1 MFESWNKS
9 PKSPISPQPKS
20 DLADLLREMVAQNQ
34 SQQHQGLQNSVG
46 GSVSMSGGRAGAGP
60 AEKAARH
67 TLTAVAV
74 LKADRAV
81 KQVIANIPFAVAN
94 KVVAVK
100 LSRTDVPMNERWFEV
115 SYVNGRV
122 TRFDNIDT
130 FPTEADIVRIC
141 FEAP

>member
-1 MFESWNKS
+1 MIARRSAQNVISEMNLESSQRAQQNAL
-9 PKSPISPQPKS
+9 QQ
-20 DLADLLREMVAQNQ
+20 MAQNQ
-34 SQQHQGLQNSVG
+34 GHLHSLG
-46 GSVSMSGGRAGAGP
+46 GSLNISGGYAGAP
-60 AEKAARH
+60 EQASRH

-74 LKADRAV
+74 LKADCAV
-81 KQVIANIPFAVAN
+81 KQVIANIPFAAAN

-100 LSRTDVPMNERWFEV
+100 LSRADVPMNERWFEV